1 MRGSVSCL
9 HFDAEAEWFQVVSGM
24 IDGIIYRSR
33 MLSVTPQAALQE
45 LETVVVSPGFA
56 GAGRLAPFLR
66 FVVERAL
73 AGEPVKEAVIGVEVF
88 GRPPDYDPRVDPIVR
103 VEARRLRS
111 RLADYYE
118 GPGMDDPVV
127 IQLPKGAYV
136 PVFVP
141 RESPDAPEPAQ
152 LAGIPKKNGPT
163 IGWPAAALGLALVA
177 LAAILLFARWRPPV
191 PHPVVAVLPFVNMSE
206 DRANDAFGDGLTE
219 ELIDRLA
226 KVEGLRVVA
235 RTSVF
240 QFKGR
245 AQDLRE
251 IGRKLNATAVLEG
264 SVRRSGDRL
273 RIAAQLIDVSDGL
286 NIWSETY
293 ERRMSEVFA
302 IQDDIARSISRA
314 LRLELRVGF
323 SAQTPPPTSN
333 VAAYDL
339 YLKGK
344 GHLNHDALAGLEL
357 AADSFERAIAADP
370 GFAAAHAQLAV
381 DYGLLGYYQL
391 RPAAE
396 AWPKARGEAERA
408 VALDPKLATGQVA
421 LGFALGMY
429 DWKWAE
435 AERALRRAV
444 ALDGDSADAHVA
456 LAIAVLVPTG
466 RLAEASAEFAR
477 GLELD
482 PQSYLANVGAAFAF
496 LAQSRY
502 PEAIA
507 QYQRAA
513 EINPSHADT
522 QWDLGMAYAFAGR
535 KEEAMRQFHLAGQ
548 IRAGSAWKPGAIEY
562 ALIGDLPAARRV
574 IAGWSG
580 FANQRPMFVAYC
592 YGALGDAAETSAWLE
607 KAYAARDPQI
617 IWVKID
623 PRFAKV
629 RGDARIAALI
639 ASLGL

>member
-1 MRGSVSCL
+1 
-9 HFDAEAEWFQVVSGM
+9 
-24 IDGIIYRSR
+24 
-33 MLSVTPQAALQE
+33 MLSVTPQAALRE
-45 LETVVVSPGFA
+45 LEAVVASPGFA
-56 GAGRLAPFLR
+56 DAGRLAPFLR
-66 FVVERAL
+66 FVVERTL

-88 GRPPDYDPRVDPIVR
+88 NRPPDYDPRVDPIVR

-111 RLADYYE
+111 RLAEYYE
-118 GPGMDDPVV
+118 GPGAADPVV

-141 RESPDAPEPAQ
+141 GKSPDAPEPAQ
-152 LAGIPKKNGPT
+152 PADTPKRSALT
-163 IGWPAAALGLALVA
+163 LRWRAAAFVLA
-177 LAAILLFARWRPPV
+177 LAAMAAMLFLARSPKPA
-191 PHPVVAVLPFVNMSE
+191 PHPVVAVLPFVNISD
-206 DRANDAFGDGLTE
+206 DRANDAFADGLTE

-226 KVEGLRVVA
+226 KVEGLRVVS

-264 SVRRSGDRL
+264 SIRRSGDRL
-273 RIAAQLIDVSDGL
+273 RIAAQLIDVADGL
-286 NIWSETY
+286 HIWSETY
-293 ERRMSEVFA
+293 ERRVSEVFA
-302 IQDDIARSISRA
+302 IQDDIARAISSA
-314 LRLELRVGF
+314 LRIELRVGF
-323 SAQTPPPTSN
+323 SSQAPPPTTN

-370 GFAAAHAQLAV
+370 NFAAAHAQLAV
-381 DYGLLGYYQL
+381 DYGLLAYYKL

-396 AWPKARGEAERA
+396 AWPRARREAERA
-408 VALDPKLATGQVA
+408 VALDPKLAAGQAA

-435 AERALRRAV
+435 AEQALRRAV
-444 ALDGDSADAHVA
+444 SLDGDSADAHVA
-456 LAIAVLVPTG
+456 LAVAALVPTG
-466 RLAEASAEFAR
+466 RLTEASAEFAR
-477 GLELD
+477 ALELD

-496 LAQSRY
+496 LAQGRY
-502 PEAIA
+502 PEAIT
-507 QYQRAA
+507 QYQKAV
-513 EINPSHADT
+513 EINPTHADT

-535 KEEAMRQFHLAGQ
+535 KEEAMRQFHLGGQ
-548 IRAGSAWKPGAIEY
+548 IRARGAWQPGAMEY
-562 ALIGDLPAARRV
+562 ALLGDVAAARRA
-574 IAGWSG
+574 IAAWRD
-580 FANQRPMFVAYC
+580 FTTQRPIYIAYC
-592 YGALGDAAETSAWLE
+592 YGALGDATPTSAWLE

-617 IWVKID
+617 IWLKID

-639 ASLGL
+639 ARLGL

>member
-1 MRGSVSCL
+1 
-9 HFDAEAEWFQVVSGM
+9 
-24 IDGIIYRSR
+24 
-33 MLSVTPQAALQE
+33 MLPVTPQAALQE
-45 LETVVVSPGFA
+45 LEAVVSSPGFT

-66 FVVERAL
+66 FVVERTL
-73 AGEPVKEAVIGVEVF
+73 SGEPVKEAVIGVEVF
-88 GRPPDYDPRVDPIVR
+88 GRPADYDPRVDPIVR

-111 RLADYYE
+111 RLADYYA
-118 GPGMDDPVV
+118 GPGLGDPVV

-136 PVFVP
+136 PVFVL
-141 RESPDAPEPAQ
+141 RETPDASEPAP
-152 LAGIPKKNGPT
+152 LPGAPVKSRPSIA
-163 IGWPAAALGLALVA
+163 WRAAALGLALAA
-177 LAAILLFARWRPPV
+177 LAGVLLFARWRTPAA
-191 PHPVVAVLPFVNMSE
+191 HPVVAVLPFVNMSG
-206 DRANDAFGDGLTE
+206 DPSNDAFGDGLTE

-235 RTSVF
+235 RSSAF

-245 AQDLRE
+245 PQDLRE
-251 IGRKLNATAVLEG
+251 VGRKLNATAVLEG
-264 SVRRSGDRL
+264 SIRRSGDRL

-286 NIWSETY
+286 HIWSQTY

-302 IQDDIARSISRA
+302 VQDDIARAISGA
-314 LRLELRVGF
+314 LRIELRVGF
-323 SAQTPPPTSN
+323 SGPSPPPTSN
-333 VAAYDL
+333 PEAYEL

-357 AADSFERAIAADP
+357 AAGCLERAIAADP
-370 GFAAAHAQLAV
+370 GFAAAHALLAA

-396 AWPKARGEAERA
+396 TWPRARAEAERA
-408 VALDPKLATGQVA
+408 VALDPKLAAGHAV
-421 LGFALGMY
+421 LGFALGLH
-429 DWKWAE
+429 DKKWAE

-444 ALDGDSADAHVA
+444 ALDGDSAEAHLC

-496 LAQSRY
+496 LAQGRY

-507 QYQRAA
+507 RYQQAA

-535 KEEAMRQFHLAGQ
+535 KEDAMRQFHLAGQ
-548 IRAGSAWKPGAIEY
+548 IRAGGSWQPGATEY
-562 ALIGDLPAARRV
+562 GLVGDIATARRR
-574 IAGWSG
+574 IAGWRDFNG
-580 FANQRPMFVAYC
+580 QRPMFIAYC
-592 YGALGDAAETSAWLE
+592 YGVLGDAAETAGWLE
-607 KAYAARDPQI
+607 KAYAEGDPQL
-617 IWVKID
+617 IWLKID

-629 RGDARIAALI
+629 RGDPRIAALI
-639 ASLGL
+639 AKVGL

>member
-1 MRGSVSCL
+1 
-9 HFDAEAEWFQVVSGM
+9 
-24 IDGIIYRSR
+24 

-45 LETVVVSPGFA
+45 LEAVVASPGFI
-56 GAGRLAPFLR
+56 GAGRLSPFLR

-103 VEARRLRS
+103 VEARRLRA

-118 GPGMDDPVV
+118 GPGAGDPVV

-136 PVFVP
+136 PVFVAK
-141 RESPDAPEPAQ
+141 ESPDAPEPAE
-152 LAGIPKKNGPT
+152 LAGTLRSSGLT
-163 IGWPAAALGLALVA
+163 IGWRAAALGIALAA
-177 LAAILLFARWRPPV
+177 LAAILFFVRGRTPV

-206 DRANDAFGDGLTE
+206 DRAYDDFSDGLTE

-245 AQDLRE
+245 AQDVGE

-286 NIWSETY
+286 HLWSETY

-302 IQDDIARSISRA
+302 IQDDIARSISSA
-314 LRLELRVGF
+314 LRMELRVGF
-323 SAQTPPPTSN
+323 SGQAPPPTAN

-381 DYGLLGYYQL
+381 DYGLLAYYQL
-391 RPAAE
+391 RPATE
-396 AWPKARGEAERA
+396 AWPRARAEAERA
-408 VALDPKLATGQVA
+408 VALDPKLAAGHAA
-421 LGFALGMY
+421 LGFALGLY
-429 DWKWAE
+429 EWKWAE

-456 LAIAVLVPTG
+456 LAAAALVPTG
-466 RLAEASAEFAR
+466 RLTEASAEFAR

-482 PQSYLANVGAAFAF
+482 PRSYLANVGAAFAF
-496 LAQSRY
+496 LAQARY
-502 PEAIA
+502 GEAIV

-513 EINPSHADT
+513 ETNPSHADT

-535 KEEAMRQFHLAGQ
+535 KEEAARQFRLGGQ
-548 IRAGSAWKPGAIEY
+548 IRSGGAWKPGPMEY
-562 ALIGDLPAARRV
+562 ALLGDPAASRRAL
-574 IAGWSG
+574 AGWRG
-580 FANQRPMFVAYC
+580 FTTQRPIFIAYC
-592 YGALGDAAETSAWLE
+592 YGVLGDAAETSAWLE
-607 KAYAARDPQI
+607 KAYAMRDPQI
-617 IWVKID
+617 VWIKID

-629 RGDARIAALI
+629 RGDARIASLI
-639 ASLGL
+639 ARLGL